1 MNKPQA
7 PIDYNN
13 PVITIKGLKKSFDDY
28 HVLRG
33 VDLQL
38 FQGENLV
45 VLGRSGTGKS
55 VLIKIVSGLLTAD
68 HGSVNVLGCDI
79 NKVTPK
85 ELQELQGENLV
96 VLGRSGTG
104 KSVLIKIVSGLLTA
118 DHGSVNVLGCDIN
131 KVTPKELQELR
142 IRIGFSFQNSAL
154 YDSMTVR
161 KNLEFP
167 LVRNRKGIGKK
178 EIDAK
183 VDEVLEAVGL
193 RQTINQM
200 PSELSG
206 GQRKRIGIART
217 LILNPEIMLYD
228 EPTAGLDPITCIDIN
243 ELINE
248 VQEQYKT
255 SSIIITHDLTCAKQ
269 TGDRIAMLLDGQFQH
284 QGTFEE
290 VFDTDDKRV
299 KPFFDYN
306 FIK

>member
-1 MNKPQA
+1 MDKSKA
-7 PIDYNN
+7 PIDHTNA
-13 PVITIKGLKKSFDDY
+13 VITIKGLEKSFDDY
-28 HVLRG
+28 EVLRG
-33 VDLQL
+33 IDLQL
-38 FQGENLV
+38 YQGENLV

-55 VLIKIVSGLLTAD
+55 VLIKIISGLLKAD
-68 HGSVNVLGCDI
+68 KGFIEVLGKDI
-79 NKVTPK
+79 NKISD
-85 ELQELQGENLV
+85 
-96 VLGRSGTG
+96 R
-104 KSVLIKIVSGLLTA
+104 
-118 DHGSVNVLGCDIN
+118 
-131 KVTPKELQELR
+131 ELQELR

-167 LVRNRKGIGKK
+167 LVRNRRSITRS
-178 EIDAK
+178 EIDTA
-183 VDEVLEAVGL
+183 VETVLDAVGL
-193 RQTINQM
+193 SKTINQM

-228 EPTAGLDPITCIDIN
+228 EPTAGLDPITCIEIN

-248 VQEQYKT
+248 VQQRYNT

-269 TGDRIAMLLDGQFQH
+269 TGDRIAMLLDGQFQR

-290 VFDTDDKRV
+290 VFDTNDERV

-306 FIK
+306 FIQ